1 MSHRVTVQSEMT
13 DKSIAIQALTN
24 AKLSYTEQDNVLY
37 VQNGGG
43 RRDFS
48 INLKTG
54 AIVGDSDHHKA
65 SELGLLRQHYAHA
78 KALKE
83 LTEQGHQVQNQFT
96 DEQGNIVLLCRS

>member
-1 MSHRVTVQSEMT
+1 MSHRVTVQSDMT
-13 DKSIAIQALTN
+13 DKSIAIQALAS

-37 VQNGGG
+37 VKKGGG
-43 RRDFS
+43 RQDFS

-54 AIVGDSDHHKA
+54 AIVGDSDHHTSA
-65 SELGLLRQHYAHA
+65 ELGLLRQHYGVA

-83 LTEQGHQVQNQFT
+83 LTEQGHQVQTQFV